1 MPNAKC
7 RAKRRVQ
14 LSQIGKG
21 CDLPLEFILH
31 HVIDGEGKLM
41 QIGAGAG
48 LGEGNQASEDVT
60 PNEATSI
67 ILHAVELFTSAA
79 TGFACVDRGGG
90 SDAILDSE
98 CSSSRMDCLH

>member
-1 MPNAKC
+1 M
-7 RAKRRVQ
+7 Q
-14 LSQIGKG
+14 LSQILGKG
-21 CDLPLEFILH
+21 CDAPLEFILH
-31 HVIDGEGKLM
+31 HVSDGEGKLM
-41 QIGAGAG
+41 QVGAGAG
-48 LGEGNQASEDVT
+48 LGEGDQASEDVT

-79 TGFACVDRGGG
+79 TGPEWSGGGG